1 MKSISLI
8 AAIAILAS
16 GTALAQTTGTT
27 TVATPAAPATPR
39 IDQRQ
44 VNQQKRIDQGVQSGA
59 LTEKEAAR
67 LQKRQDKIAAEEA
80 AAKADGKVTKGE
92 RRKIEAH
99 QDSTSRAI
107 AKQKHDKQ
115 RSN

>member
-1 MKSISLI
+1 MEASNMKPI
-8 AAIAILAS
+8 AIITAIAVLAS
-16 GTALAQTTGTT
+16 GAVFAQGTGTT
-27 TVATPAAPATPR
+27 TVATPK

-59 LTEKEAAR
+59 LTGKEAAR
-67 LQKRQDKIAAEEA
+67 MQKRQDKIAAEEA

-92 RRKIEAH
+92 RRKIRAH
-99 QDSTSRAI
+99 QDNASRAI

-115 RSN
+115 HGN